1 MKALIQRVAEA
12 RVAVDGKTIGEIDS
26 GMLVLLGVAK
36 GDGEG
41 EAEALANKCAEL
53 RIFED
58 SDKKMNLSLVDIN
71 GEALVISQFTLIA
84 NCRKGRRPSFE
95 KAAAPD
101 EASKL
106 YEHFCNCLS
115 LSGINIETGKFA
127 AYMEVELTNDGPV
140 TIMLDT
146 DPEKA

>member
-26 GMLVLLGVAK
+26 GMLILLGIAK
-36 GDGEG
+36 GDGEK
-41 EAEALANKCAEL
+41 EAKTLANKCAEL
-53 RIFED
+53 RMFED
-58 SDKKMNLSLVDIN
+58 ANKKMNLSLVDIK
-71 GEALVISQFTLIA
+71 GEALVISQFTLLS

-95 KAAAPD
+95 NAAPPD
-101 EASKL
+101 KASNL

-115 LSGINIETGKFA
+115 LNGINVETGKFA

-146 DPEKA
+146 NEQ